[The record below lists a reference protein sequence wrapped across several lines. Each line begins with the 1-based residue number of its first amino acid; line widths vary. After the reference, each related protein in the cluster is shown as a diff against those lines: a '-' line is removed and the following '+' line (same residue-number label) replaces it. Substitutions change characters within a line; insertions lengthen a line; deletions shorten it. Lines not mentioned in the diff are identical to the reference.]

1 MNLSNRISS
10 IDTVRGL
17 AMVLMALDH
26 VRDYFHLAAHSG
38 DPLDLE
44 TTTPA
49 LFFTRWIT
57 HFCAPVFVF
66 LSGTSIYLQSL
77 RKTRRELG
85 SFVLKRGLW
94 LILMEWTLIAF
105 AWTFN
110 PFFNVLPLQVIWAI
124 GISMVLL
131 GLMLLAGLSWQWI
144 LLLGITVVAG
154 HNLLDFAESAPDFQA
169 GFWWDLMHHGVFK
182 PYEFLQDHFIVMV
195 YPFPVWTAVM
205 CLGFA
210 AGRFFV
216 PEITTDKRRKLLM
229 RTGLGLLVFFVILRL
244 TNLYGDPKPWTTQK
258 DFFYTFLSFINTQK
272 YPPSLLFLCMILGPA
287 MLLLAWIENIR
298 NHFTGVMTTFGRTA
312 FFYYVLHLYLIH
324 ALSTLAFFLRGHS
337 VSDAWNFGEQ
347 FPFLFLIPG
356 EGGGLGLV
364 YLVWLAVILL
374 LYPLCL
380 RYDRYKSAHRE
391 KWWLSYL

>member
-1 MNLSNRISS
+1 
-10 IDTVRGL
+10 
-17 AMVLMALDH
+17 
-26 VRDYFHLAAHSG
+26 
-38 DPLDLE
+38 
-44 TTTPA
+44 
-49 LFFTRWIT
+49 
-57 HFCAPVFVF
+57 
-66 LSGTSIYLQSL
+66 
-77 RKTRRELG
+77 
-85 SFVLKRGLW
+85 
-94 LILMEWTLIAF
+94 
-105 AWTFN
+105 
-110 PFFNVLPLQVIWAI
+110 
-124 GISMVLL
+124 
-131 GLMLLAGLSWQWI
+131 
-144 LLLGITVVAG
+144 
-154 HNLLDFAESAPDFQA
+154 
-169 GFWWDLMHHGVFK
+169 
-182 PYEFLQDHFIVMV
+182 
-195 YPFPVWTAVM
+195 
-205 CLGFA
+205 
-210 AGRFFV
+210 
-216 PEITTDKRRKLLM
+216 M

-298 NHFTGVMTTFGRTA
+298 NRFTGVMTTFGRTA

-356 EGGGLGLV
+356 EGSGLGLV